1 VIDFFNEHVH
11 LQTLVVALYVGAA
24 FLVIAAAVK
33 DYLSTKKKLRDY
45 IQTDFSQHESWTA
58 LKLIS
63 LREGINKGHDIERLS
78 EDLNQSQASVR
89 SKLVKD
95 KVYDEYLEQQVI
107 IGEIKFAEWQKL
119 KRKVGKIV
127 PIKDERLFED
137 SEELEESLLPDWKLI
152 QSLSENWF
160 DPRLEFCETFYTSPV
175 SKLADPRNQHEVIK
189 HVAAFLNTAGG
200 QVLIGFG
207 KKGKLLG
214 LLDDD
219 IRTIHHYQNRIEE
232 TLRKALGKAALPF
245 INISMIRWGSE
256 DVCYIASK
264 KASYEVVCVHQK
276 FNDLAGH
283 QKRQKLIYRR
293 VNAQSVYDVV
303 AQPSAE
309 NS

>member
-1 VIDFFNEHVH
+1 MIDFFNEHFH
-11 LQTLVVALYVGAA
+11 LQTLVIALYVGAA

-33 DYLSTKKKLRDY
+33 DYISTKKRLKDY
-45 IQTDFSQHESWTA
+45 IALDFSKHEGWT
-58 LKLIS
+58 IS
-63 LREGINKGHDIERLS
+63 KSMALREGVNKGHDIERLS

-89 SKLVKD
+89 TKLVKD

-107 IGEIKFAEWQKL
+107 IGETKLAEWQKL